1 MCPLGAKQKP
11 VPAERMTGNGNV
23 IKRASKTATDTV
35 ESARGAA
42 LRAAM
47 REYRADPAGR
57 GGLQGTGGTLR
68 DHHRLPYRADPA

>member
-1 MCPLGAKQKP
+1 MTEVQSKTGTGRTDDR
-11 VPAERMTGNGNV
+11 ER
-23 IKRASKTATDTV
+23 KRASKTATDTV